1 MKTLADRLAYGLEE
15 GVIFVSESLEKKG
28 FVRNDRNIGLLE
40 RPKGKL
46 TVRGLAG
53 GHGTGKHGHGKA
65 KAF

>member
-1 MKTLADRLAYGLEE
+1 
-15 GVIFVSESLEKKG
+15 VSESLEKKG